1 MLRKSFRKFFL
12 KRFEYSEAG
21 QDIFALNLIGKNGTY
36 LEVGGFKPKLDSNTY
51 ILESQNNWRGI
62 TIEFKKEL
70 QPLWNSCKERKNK
83 IYFEDAL
90 KFNYK
95 IALQENNFPLHLN
108 YLSCDIDPRDKTFE
122 ALKKILKEG
131 LSFDFISFE
140 HDDYTS
146 DESYHKLA
154 SEYLIP
160 KGYKIAVN
168 NIYPKNKKNKIF
180 ETWFVNSKINFEPIE
195 FSEWKNNN
203 L

>member
-51 ILESQNNWRGI
+51 ILETQNNWRGI

-70 QPLWNSCKERKNK
+70 QSLWSSCKERKNR
-83 IYFEDAL
+83 IYVEDAL
-90 KFNYK
+90 KFDYK
-95 IALQENNFPLHLN
+95 TALEENNLPLHLN
-108 YLSCDIDPRDKTFE
+108 YLSCDIDPRDKTFQ

-146 DESYHKLA
+146 DLSYHKLV

-195 FSEWKNNN
+195 FSEWTNNN

>member
-36 LEVGGFKPKLDSNTY
+36 LEVGGFKPKSDSNTY
-51 ILESQNNWRGI
+51 ILETQNNWRGI

-70 QPLWNSCKERKNK
+70 QSLWSSCKERKNR

-90 KFNYK
+90 KFDYK
-95 IALQENNFPLHLN
+95 TALEENNLPLHLN

-146 DESYHKLA
+146 DVSYHKLV

>member
-51 ILESQNNWRGI
+51 ILETQNNWRGI

-70 QPLWNSCKERKNK
+70 QSLWSSCKERKSR

-90 KFNYK
+90 KFDYK
-95 IALQENNFPLHLN
+95 TALEENNLPLHLN

>member
-51 ILESQNNWRGI
+51 ILETQNNWRGI

-70 QPLWNSCKERKNK
+70 QSLWSSCKERKNR

-90 KFNYK
+90 KFDYK
-95 IALQENNFPLHLN
+95 TALEENNLPLHLN

>member
-51 ILESQNNWRGI
+51 ILETQNNWRGI

-70 QPLWNSCKERKNK
+70 QSLWSSCKERKSR

-90 KFNYK
+90 KFDYK
-95 IALQENNFPLHLN
+95 TALEENNLPLHLN

-195 FSEWKNNN
+195 FSEWKSNN

>member
-70 QPLWNSCKERKNK
+70 QSLWNSCKERKNR

-90 KFNYK
+90 KFDYK
-95 IALQENNFPLHLN
+95 TALEENNLPLHLN

>member
-51 ILESQNNWRGI
+51 ILETQNNWRGI

-70 QPLWNSCKERKNK
+70 QSLWSSCKERKNR

-95 IALQENNFPLHLN
+95 TALEENNLPLHLN

-146 DESYHKLA
+146 EESYHKLA

>member
-1 MLRKSFRKFFL
+1 MLRKSFKKFFL

-51 ILESQNNWRGI
+51 ILESQNNWKGI

-95 IALQENNFPLHLN
+95 ITLQENNLPLHLN

-154 SEYLIP
+154 SEYSIP

>member
-51 ILESQNNWRGI
+51 ILESQNNWKGI

-95 IALQENNFPLHLN
+95 IALQENNLPFHLN

-195 FSEWKNNN
+195 FSEWKDNN

>member
-51 ILESQNNWRGI
+51 ILETQNNWRGI

-70 QPLWNSCKERKNK
+70 QSLWSSCKERKNR

-90 KFNYK
+90 KFDYK
-95 IALQENNFPLHLN
+95 TALEENNLPLHLN
-108 YLSCDIDPRDKTFE
+108 YLSCDIDPRDKTFA
-122 ALKKILKEG
+122 ALEKILKEG

>member
-51 ILESQNNWRGI
+51 ILEAQNNWRGI

-70 QPLWNSCKERKNK
+70 QSLWSSCKERKNR

-90 KFNYK
+90 KFDYK
-95 IALQENNFPLHLN
+95 TALEENNLPLHLN

-146 DESYHKLA
+146 DVSYHKLV

>member
-51 ILESQNNWRGI
+51 ILESQNDWKGI

-70 QPLWNSCKERKNK
+70 QSLWSSCKERKNR

-90 KFNYK
+90 KFDYK
-95 IALQENNFPLHLN
+95 TALEENNLPLHLN

-122 ALKKILKEG
+122 ALKKILNEG

-146 DESYHKLA
+146 DVSYHKLV

>member
-51 ILESQNNWRGI
+51 ILESQNNWKGI

-70 QPLWNSCKERKNK
+70 QSLWSSCKERKNR

-90 KFNYK
+90 KFDYK
-95 IALQENNFPLHLN
+95 TALEENNLPLHLN

>member
-51 ILESQNNWRGI
+51 ILETQNNWRGI

-70 QPLWNSCKERKNK
+70 QSLWSSCKERKNR

-90 KFNYK
+90 KFDYK
-95 IALQENNFPLHLN
+95 TALEENNLPLHLN
-108 YLSCDIDPRDKTFE
+108 YLSCDIDPRDKTFD

-146 DESYHKLA
+146 DVSYHKLV

>member
-51 ILESQNNWRGI
+51 ILETQNNWRGI

-70 QPLWNSCKERKNK
+70 QSLWSSCKERKNR

-90 KFNYK
+90 KFDYK
-95 IALQENNFPLHLN
+95 TALEENNLPLHLN
-108 YLSCDIDPRDKTFE
+108 YLSCDIDPRDKTFA

>member
-51 ILESQNNWRGI
+51 ILETQNNWRGI

-70 QPLWNSCKERKNK
+70 QSLWSSCKERKNR

-95 IALQENNFPLHLN
+95 TALEENNLPLHLN

-146 DESYHKLA
+146 DVSYHKLV

>member
-36 LEVGGFKPKLDSNTY
+36 LEVGGFKPKFDSNTY
-51 ILESQNNWRGI
+51 ILETQNNWRGI

-70 QPLWNSCKERKNK
+70 QSLWSSCKERKNR

-90 KFNYK
+90 KFDYK
-95 IALQENNFPLHLN
+95 TALKKNNLPLHLN

-146 DESYHKLA
+146 DESYHKLV

>member
-51 ILESQNNWRGI
+51 ILETQNNWRGI

-70 QPLWNSCKERKNK
+70 QSLWSSCKERENR

-90 KFNYK
+90 KFDYK
-95 IALQENNFPLHLN
+95 TALEENNLPLHLN

-146 DESYHKLA
+146 DVSYHKLV

-180 ETWFVNSKINFEPIE
+180 ETWFVNSKINFELIE

>member
-51 ILESQNNWRGI
+51 ILETQNNWRGI

-70 QPLWNSCKERKNK
+70 QSLWISCKDRKNR

-90 KFNYK
+90 KFDYK
-95 IALQENNFPLHLN
+95 TALEENNLPLHLN

>member
-51 ILESQNNWRGI
+51 ILEAQNNWRGI

-70 QPLWNSCKERKNK
+70 QSLWSSCKERKNR

-90 KFNYK
+90 KFDYK
-95 IALQENNFPLHLN
+95 TALEENNLPLHLN

-146 DESYHKLA
+146 DVSYHKLV

-195 FSEWKNNN
+195 FSEWKDNN

>member
-70 QPLWNSCKERKNK
+70 QSLWSSCMERKNR

-90 KFNYK
+90 KFDYK
-95 IALQENNFPLHLN
+95 TALEENNLPLHLN

>member
-51 ILESQNNWRGI
+51 ILETQNNWRGI

-70 QPLWNSCKERKNK
+70 QSLWSSCKERENR

-90 KFNYK
+90 KFDYK
-95 IALQENNFPLHLN
+95 TALEENNLPLHLN

-146 DESYHKLA
+146 DVSYHKLV

-203 L
+203 I

>member
-51 ILESQNNWRGI
+51 ILETQNNWRGI

-70 QPLWNSCKERKNK
+70 QSLWSSCKERKNR

-90 KFNYK
+90 KFDYK
-95 IALQENNFPLHLN
+95 TALEENNLPLHLN

-146 DESYHKLA
+146 DESYHKLV

-195 FSEWKNNN
+195 FSEWKDNN

>member
-51 ILESQNNWRGI
+51 ILETQNNWRGI

-70 QPLWNSCKERKNK
+70 QSLWSSCKDRKNR

-90 KFNYK
+90 KFDYK
-95 IALQENNFPLHLN
+95 TALEENNLPLHLN

-146 DESYHKLA
+146 DVSYHKLV

>member
-51 ILESQNNWRGI
+51 ILETQNNWRGI

-70 QPLWNSCKERKNK
+70 QSLWSSCKDRKNR

-90 KFNYK
+90 KFDYK
-95 IALQENNFPLHLN
+95 TALEENNLPLHLN

-122 ALKKILKEG
+122 ALKKILNEG

-146 DESYHKLA
+146 DVSYHKLA

-160 KGYKIAVN
+160 EGYKIAVN

>member
-1 MLRKSFRKFFL
+1 MLRKSFRKYFL

-51 ILESQNNWRGI
+51 ILETQNNWRGV

-70 QPLWNSCKERKNK
+70 QPLWNSCKERKNR

-90 KFNYK
+90 KFDYK
-95 IALQENNFPLHLN
+95 TALEENNLPLHLN

>member
-51 ILESQNNWRGI
+51 ILETQNNWRGI

-70 QPLWNSCKERKNK
+70 QSLWSSCKERKNR

-95 IALQENNFPLHLN
+95 TALEENNLPLHLN

>member
-51 ILESQNNWRGI
+51 ILETQNNWRGI

-70 QPLWNSCKERKNK
+70 QSLWSSCKERKNR

-90 KFNYK
+90 KFDYK
-95 IALQENNFPLHLN
+95 TALEENNLPLHLN

-122 ALKKILKEG
+122 ALKKTLKEG

-146 DESYHKLA
+146 DVSYHKLV

>member
-51 ILESQNNWRGI
+51 ILETQNNWRGI

-70 QPLWNSCKERKNK
+70 QSLWSSCKERKNR

-90 KFNYK
+90 KFDYK
-95 IALQENNFPLHLN
+95 TALEENNLPLHLN

-140 HDDYTS
+140 HDDYSS
-146 DESYHKLA
+146 DVSYHKLV

-195 FSEWKNNN
+195 FSEWKNNS

>member
-1 MLRKSFRKFFL
+1 MLKKFFKKFFL

-21 QDIFALNLIGKNGTY
+21 QDIFAHNLFGKNGTY
-36 LEVGGFKPKLDSNTY
+36 LEVGGFQPKLDSNTY
-51 ILESQNNWRGI
+51 ILETQYNWKGI

-70 QPLWNSCKERKNK
+70 QSVWRSCRERKNK

-90 KFNYK
+90 KFDYK
-95 IALQENNFPLHLN
+95 IALRENNLPLHLN
-108 YLSCDIDPRDKTFE
+108 YLSCDIDPRHKTFE
-122 ALKKILKEG
+122 ALQKILGEG

-146 DESYHKLA
+146 NESYHELA

-160 KGYKIAVN
+160 KGYKVAIKD
-168 NIYPKNKKNKIF
+168 IYPKNKKNKIF
-180 ETWFVNSKINFEPIE
+180 ETWFINSQINFEPIE
-195 FSEWKNNN
+195 FSVWKKNN

>member
-51 ILESQNNWRGI
+51 ILETQNNWRGI

-70 QPLWNSCKERKNK
+70 QSLWSSCKERKNR

-90 KFNYK
+90 KFDYK
-95 IALQENNFPLHLN
+95 TALEENNLPLHLN

-146 DESYHKLA
+146 DVSYHKLV

-195 FSEWKNNN
+195 FSEWKNNS

>member
-51 ILESQNNWRGI
+51 ILETQNNWRGI

-70 QPLWNSCKERKNK
+70 QSLWSSCKERENR

-90 KFNYK
+90 KFDYK
-95 IALQENNFPLHLN
+95 TALEENNLPLHLN

-146 DESYHKLA
+146 NESYHKLA

-195 FSEWKNNN
+195 FSEWKDNN

>member
-1 MLRKSFRKFFL
+1 MLRKYFRKFFL

-51 ILESQNNWRGI
+51 ILETQNNWRGI

-70 QPLWNSCKERKNK
+70 QSLWSSCKERKNR

-90 KFNYK
+90 KFDYK
-95 IALQENNFPLHLN
+95 TALEENNLPLHLN

-146 DESYHKLA
+146 DVSYHQLV

>member
-51 ILESQNNWRGI
+51 ILETQNNWKGI

-70 QPLWNSCKERKNK
+70 QSLWSSCKERKNR

-90 KFNYK
+90 KFDYK
-95 IALQENNFPLHLN
+95 TALEENNLPLHLN
-108 YLSCDIDPRDKTFE
+108 YLSCDIDPRDKTFA

-146 DESYHKLA
+146 DVSYHKLV

-180 ETWFVNSKINFEPIE
+180 ETWFVSSKINFEPIE

>member
-51 ILESQNNWRGI
+51 ILETQNNWRGI

-70 QPLWNSCKERKNK
+70 QSLWSSCKERKNR
-83 IYFEDAL
+83 IYYEDAL
-90 KFNYK
+90 KFDYK
-95 IALQENNFPLHLN
+95 TALEENNLPLHLN

-180 ETWFVNSKINFEPIE
+180 ETWFVNSKINFEPME

>member
-51 ILESQNNWRGI
+51 ILETQNNWRGI

-70 QPLWNSCKERKNK
+70 QSLWSSCKERKNR
-83 IYFEDAL
+83 IYFDDAL

-95 IALQENNFPLHLN
+95 TALEENNLPLHLN

-146 DESYHKLA
+146 DESYHKLV

>member
-1 MLRKSFRKFFL
+1 M
-12 KRFEYSEAG
+12 
-21 QDIFALNLIGKNGTY
+21 
-36 LEVGGFKPKLDSNTY
+36 
-51 ILESQNNWRGI
+51 
-62 TIEFKKEL
+62 
-70 QPLWNSCKERKNK
+70 
-83 IYFEDAL
+83 
-90 KFNYK
+90 
-95 IALQENNFPLHLN
+95 PLHLN

>member
-51 ILESQNNWRGI
+51 ILETQNNWRGI

-70 QPLWNSCKERKNK
+70 QSLWSSCKERKNR

-90 KFNYK
+90 KFDYK
-95 IALQENNFPLHLN
+95 TALEENNLPLHLN

-168 NIYPKNKKNKIF
+168 NIYPKNKKNKVF